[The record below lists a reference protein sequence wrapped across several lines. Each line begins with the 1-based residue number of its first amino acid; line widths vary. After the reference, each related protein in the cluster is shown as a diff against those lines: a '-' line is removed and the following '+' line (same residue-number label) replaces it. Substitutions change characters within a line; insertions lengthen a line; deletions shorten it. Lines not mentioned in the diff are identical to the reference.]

1 MNPSPP
7 PIQASSSSS
16 SFPSV
21 TLFQKIFLTEGI
33 HSVSEA
39 SRSINGREFICLY
52 EKDSAEIVV
61 KQSKRSHL
69 FLKMIVLVFAMVCG
83 LYICSVY
90 LNQFSVQTSQLVRT
104 RITTRIQYPKPETFN
119 RFFAILSIQ
128 RSGSSWF
135 DISPPIRYPMLE
147 NMTTTNQLNGE
158 APLLV

>member
-1 MNPSPP
+1 
-7 PIQASSSSS
+7 
-16 SFPSV
+16 
-21 TLFQKIFLTEGI
+21 
-33 HSVSEA
+33 
-39 SRSINGREFICLY
+39 
-52 EKDSAEIVV
+52 
-61 KQSKRSHL
+61 
-69 FLKMIVLVFAMVCG
+69 MIVLVFAMVCG
-83 LYICSVY
+83 LYICSVC

-135 DISPPIRYPMLE
+135 DISPPIRYPVLE